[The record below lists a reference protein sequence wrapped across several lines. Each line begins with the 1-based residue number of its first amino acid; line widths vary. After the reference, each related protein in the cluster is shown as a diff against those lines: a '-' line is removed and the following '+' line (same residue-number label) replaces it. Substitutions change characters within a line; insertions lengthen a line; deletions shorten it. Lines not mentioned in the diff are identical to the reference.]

1 MQSPSS
7 FTTANQATRLTYR
20 AMALRRPSFP
30 PFLLLCFHLLAP
42 LYTASDAAVS
52 SHMPQAMQCSTS
64 GNYTSG
70 SAYAANLNQFL
81 ASLPEKTVSENGGFF
96 NGTVGVGVGTV
107 YGLAMCS
114 ADHSRSDCGDCL
126 AATASSSADGL
137 LNRCSGST
145 TVLAWFDACLVRY
158 SDTNFFGAAELGV
171 IYTWHGGPTSRQ
183 PQQYTDD
190 LERNL
195 NVAAKA
201 AMASPQRFGASSGYP
216 YMLVQCTWDLPPDL
230 CKQCLQVLFSSWSKD
245 RVSLDG
251 KRRTY
256 SCAARYSNTS
266 FMVVTFGAAPTP
278 QYVDQAARSATAQSS
293 GGKGSLTAGV
303 VGSVVGLIL
312 LACAGLI
319 WYGCKGTAGN
329 ERKFFRLHNTIQTQ
343 TDTQTLAHPN
353 AHKFTYQQLVG
364 ATRDFADTRRLGQGA
379 FGVVYKGAVMVQDK
393 EVDVAIKTALVVSDE
408 ARAAFKNEVE
418 IMSPLNHSNII
429 RLVGSCDEEDNL
441 LLVYELVEDRNLQ
454 ARLYGRG
461 ARVDAELTGVRAR
474 GSSLDLDWR
483 KRYNILLGITWGLEY
498 LHAKCAKCVLHRDIK
513 PGNVMLDRDSNAKLC
528 DFGLVTQ
535 LTHAITSRSTNNI
548 IGTQVYMDPA
558 YRNTG
563 KITKESDV
571 YSFGVL
577 LLEVVCGEEPV
588 LIDGA
593 GKNSLIEKVRGC
605 EKRNAILDAA
615 DQQLRGEFDEEIKA
629 ALSIGLCCVETRRGD
644 RPTIQI
650 VLGRLL
656 SLTGK
661 LASNNGHP
669 NAVCDEV

>member
-1 MQSPSS
+1 
-7 FTTANQATRLTYR
+7 
-20 AMALRRPSFP
+20 MALQRPP
-30 PFLLLCFHLLAP
+30 LLLLCFHLLAA
-42 LYTASDAAVS
+42 LHTTSYAALS
-52 SHMPQAMQCSTS
+52 SHLPQAMDCSTS
-64 GNYTSG
+64 GNYTST
-70 SAYAANLNQFL
+70 SAYAANLNKFL
-81 ASLPEKTVSENGGFF
+81 ASLPEKTIFKNGGFI
-96 NGTVGVGVGTV
+96 NDTVGEGTGTV

-114 ADHSRSDCGDCL
+114 ADYSRSDCGDCL
-126 AATASSSADGL
+126 AAAASSNANGL
-137 LNRCSGST
+137 PNRCPGST
-145 TVLAWFDACLVRY
+145 TVLAWFDPCLVRY
-158 SDTNFFGAAELGV
+158 SDTNFFGTAQTGE
-171 IYTWHGGPTSRQ
+171 IYTLNGPRAIWE
-183 PQQYTDD
+183 PLQYRNDVV
-190 LERNL
+190 RNL
-195 NVAAKA
+195 NESIAAAVA
-201 AMASPQRFGASSGYP
+201 SSQRFAASSTDP
-216 YMLVQCTWDLPPDL
+216 YTLVQCTWDLPPDQ
-230 CKQCLQVLFSSWSKD
+230 CKQCLDVLTANASKD
-245 RVSLDG
+245 WTSMAVDG
-251 KRRTY
+251 KRRSY
-256 SCAARYSNTS
+256 SCSVRYGNTS
-266 FMVVTFGAAPTP
+266 FVVVPFGGAPTP
-278 QYVDQAARSATAQSS
+278 QSVDQATTSANQSS
-293 GGKGSLTAGV
+293 SAAGKGSLTAGV

-312 LACAGLI
+312 LACACLI
-319 WYGCKGTAGN
+319 WYRRN
-329 ERKFFRLHNTIQTQ
+329 
-343 TDTQTLAHPN
+343 AHPN

-593 GKNSLIEKVRGC
+593 GKNSLIEKVREC

-661 LASNNGHP
+661 LASNNRHP